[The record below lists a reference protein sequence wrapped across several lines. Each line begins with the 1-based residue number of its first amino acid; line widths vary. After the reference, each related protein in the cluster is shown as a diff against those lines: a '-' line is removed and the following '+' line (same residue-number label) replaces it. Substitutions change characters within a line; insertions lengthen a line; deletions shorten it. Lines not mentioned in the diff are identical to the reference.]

1 MSSPQPAGETVNL
14 DNDVKVAQ
22 FPHLVTLSTCLTL
35 QNFHLLAFY
44 KINFSLIHPAK
55 QPGSTV
61 CLYRVWR
68 DRCGVFMG
76 ELKYTCCFI
85 SSDMILFP
93 ILAITAYEV

>member
-1 MSSPQPAGETVNL
+1 MSSPQPAGETINI

-22 FPHLVTLSTCLTL
+22 FPHLVALSNTCLTL
-35 QNFHLLAFY
+35 QHFHLQAFY
-44 KINFSLIHPAK
+44 KIIFSLIHPAK
-55 QPGSTV
+55 QDSTV
-61 CLYRVWR
+61 CLYSVWR

-93 ILAITAYEV
+93 FLAITAYEV